1 MSPERE
7 LFAASRIFLQ
17 EIKANIQRGDNFAFE
32 TTLSGRTYLNLVK
45 QLIASDWYIHL
56 VYLALLD
63 VEQSK
68 LRVAERVAHG
78 GHDIPV
84 KDIERRFSKSLKNL
98 FTEFMPLASELTC
111 YLNHKETPTL
121 VFEQIDGKLAIS
133 DETLFREFKNI
144 AKS

>member
-7 LFAASRIFLQ
+7 LFAASRIFIQ

-78 GHDIPV
+78 GHTIPI

-98 FTEFMPLASELTC
+98 FGVAQ
-111 YLNHKETPTL
+111 K
-121 VFEQIDGKLAIS
+121 
-133 DETLFREFKNI
+133 
-144 AKS
+144 